1 MALLDWFPEIH
12 LRLSMH
18 YCPNGAPFRWLRM
31 GTGRMGT
38 EAALTTILYVY
49 ETPDNNRT
57 RTIVYC

>member
-1 MALLDWFPEIH
+1 MAFLDWFPEIH
-12 LRLSMH
+12 LRPSMR

-38 EAALTTILYVY
+38 QAALTTILYVY
-49 ETPDNNRT
+49 DTPDNNRT